1 MQKTNTEYRKK
12 YLNQFTRPDVKVKKE
27 LYDMYKAMVQKKGYD
42 SINDY
47 VNSVLGWDM
56 ENDAVP
62 HKKDIN
68 IKKN

>member
-47 VNSVLGWDM
+47 VNAVLAWDM

-62 HKKDIN
+62 HKKDMN

>member
-1 MQKTNTEYRKK
+1 M
-12 YLNQFTRPDVKVKKE
+12 NQFTRPDVKVKKE

-47 VNSVLGWDM
+47 VNAVLAWDM

-68 IKKN
+68 RN

>member
-1 MQKTNTEYRKK
+1 MKTSQTDRNKK
-12 YLNQFTRPDVKVKKE
+12 YLNKFTRPQVAINK
-27 LYDMYKAMVQKKGYD
+27 DMYNEYKAMVQKKGYD

-47 VNSVLGWDM
+47 VNSVLAWDM

>member
-1 MQKTNTEYRKK
+1 MKTSQTDRNKK
-12 YLNQFTRPDVKVKKE
+12 YLNKFTRPQVAINKDM
-27 LYDMYKAMVQKKGYD
+27 YDEYKAMVQKKGYD

-47 VNSVLGWDM
+47 VNAVLAWDM